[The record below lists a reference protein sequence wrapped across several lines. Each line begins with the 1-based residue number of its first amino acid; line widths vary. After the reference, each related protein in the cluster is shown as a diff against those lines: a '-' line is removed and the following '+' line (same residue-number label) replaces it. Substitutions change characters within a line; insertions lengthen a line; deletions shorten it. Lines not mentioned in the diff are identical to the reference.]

1 MVCIK
6 GAHMPTRRTLELM
19 VITVVLMQPVL
30 SMVKLWSVKAMGTAK
45 EGTVLHGAGQ
55 IGSVIF

>member
-1 MVCIK
+1 
-6 GAHMPTRRTLELM
+6 MPTRRTFELV
-19 VITVVLMQPVL
+19 VITIVLMQPVL
-30 SMVKLWSVKAMGTAK
+30 AMAKLWSVKTMGTAK